1 VNHSIEAT
9 GGSEMR
15 SAKNAQHYQEVMD
28 CEASLPPGLGD
39 KAMISAKPQC
49 KVSSCARA
57 AVTDLA
63 GEDLC
68 LDHFFTSCY
77 ERLDE
82 LEPVVNSRSLE
93 GAENQAAGAF
103 LEECSKRTLVI
114 CLRHEFLSN
123 LDRSRLLDILLQA
136 GHLQLQLRQPLIKR
150 SGTLSGLSAIFF
162 EKSPSKANRVE
173 EQKNS

>member
-1 VNHSIEAT
+1 MNNSVEAIR
-9 GGSEMR
+9 GSEMN
-15 SAKNAQHYQEVMD
+15 SAKNAQHHPDVMD
-28 CEASLPPGLGD
+28 REASLPLSLGD
-39 KAMISAKPQC
+39 KAMVSAKPEC
-49 KVSSCARA
+49 KVNSCARS

-68 LDHFFTSCY
+68 LDHFFTICY

-82 LEPVVNSRSLE
+82 LEPVVNSRALE

-114 CLRHEFLSN
+114 CLRHEVLSN

-136 GHLQLQLRQPLIKR
+136 GHLQLQLRQPMIKR
-150 SGTLSGLSAIFF
+150 GGTLSGLSAIFF
-162 EKSPSKANRVE
+162 EKGPGKTTRVD
-173 EQKNS
+173 EQNSF

>member
-1 VNHSIEAT
+1 VNNSIEAI
-9 GGSEMR
+9 GGNEMS
-15 SAKNAQHYQEVMD
+15 SAKNAQHDQDVMD
-28 CEASLPPGLGD
+28 REASLPLSFGD
-39 KAMISAKPQC
+39 KPMVSAKPEC
-49 KVSSCARA
+49 KVSSCARS

-77 ERLDE
+77 KRLDE
-82 LEPVVNSRSLE
+82 LEPVVNSRALE

-114 CLRHEFLSN
+114 CLRHEVLSN

-136 GHLQLQLRQPLIKR
+136 GHLQLQLRQPVIKR
-150 SGTLSGLSAIFF
+150 AGTLSGLSAIFF
-162 EKSPSKANRVE
+162 EKSPTKATRVDE
-173 EQKNS
+173 LNSF

>member
-1 VNHSIEAT
+1 MSN
-9 GGSEMR
+9 
-15 SAKNAQHYQEVMD
+15 AKNAQNLPDVMD
-28 CEASLPPGLGD
+28 REASLPLSLGD
-39 KAMISAKPQC
+39 KAMVSAKPEC
-49 KVSSCARA
+49 KVSSCARS

-68 LDHFFTSCY
+68 LDHFFTICY

-82 LEPVVNSRSLE
+82 LEPVVNSRALE

-114 CLRHEFLSN
+114 CLRHEVLSN

-136 GHLQLQLRQPLIKR
+136 GHLQLQLRQPTIKR
-150 SGTLSGLSAIFF
+150 GGTLSGLSAIFF
-162 EKSPSKANRVE
+162 EKSPGKMTRVD
-173 EQKNS
+173 EQNSF